1 MRPRQRHA
9 RRLPRALPA
18 QLFAPRPGPRL
29 GRAAD
34 FDWARDVGE
43 LASTLREHADEV
55 SAVIVEPIVQVRN
68 EAPRSSP
75 PAPRPSRSHRR
86 ARSPSPPNPPRRA
99 RAACTSTRPN
109 TCGRSARCAT
119 RRERETRAPRA
130 TSARPLPVYETARAT
145 HTPLQ
150 VGALLIF
157 DEIATGFGRTGELFA
172 CEHAGVSP
180 DILCLGKALTG
191 GYLTMG
197 AVLATGASRA
207 ASPRRRRRRPAAP
220 PQSRRRRAAGG
231 AAVHA
236 RADVHGE
243 PALVRDRGREPRAA
257 RRRAGA
263 AYPEGWRARV
273 GAIEAQ
279 LAAELAPCRALASV
293 EDVRV
298 LGAIGVVEM
307 KNRSIC
313 GWPAEFARRGAWLRP
328 FGRLVYTMPPFVASE
343 DELRTITSAMCGGLK
358 AVEGENRPLGARF
371 LSSSPRGKARP
382 SRPTAGGDEYAPV
395 ASFGGAGIAGPA
407 GILRKSRS
415 PESSRR
421 ARTAR
426 PLTICALFENAE
438 SQSPAMSPW
447 WQSAE
452 SAPRHRSPSCAMS
465 ARALAMCSQSLTAA
479 SSLAALWRLSDECTG
494 AARARARVGR
504 ARVGRG
510 ERARDDPARAQPPR
524 ARRRSARG
532 SRRENDAPQR
542 SRGHVLVEVARSSSG
557 SGGRRRRAPAAAA
570 SRGAAAVA
578 SGGAGDEPLAAR
590 AARNSRYWRSA
601 RGRRA
606 RSRA

>member
-1 MRPRQRHA
+1 MSVCDPVNGMHGVFRG
-9 RRLPRALPA
+9 ALPA

-29 GRAAD
+29 DRAAD

-86 ARSPSPPNPPRRA
+86 ARSPPLPTPPRRA

-197 AVLATGASRA
+197 AVLATERVARGVSEA
-207 ASPRRRRRRPAAP
+207 AAAP
-220 PQSRRRRAAGG
+220 AGG
-231 AAVHA
+231 AAAVGGGDAPPAALPFMHGPTFMA
-236 RADVHGE
+236 NPLSCAIAGASLELLLADG
-243 PALVRDRGREPRAA
+243 P
-257 RRRAGA
+257 GA

-307 KNRSIC
+307 KEPVDMRRLT
-313 GWPAEFARRGAWLRP
+313 AEFARRGAWLRP

-358 AVEGENRPLGARF
+358 AVEG
-371 LSSSPRGKARP
+371 
-382 SRPTAGGDEYAPV
+382 
-395 ASFGGAGIAGPA
+395 
-407 GILRKSRS
+407 
-415 PESSRR
+415 
-421 ARTAR
+421 
-426 PLTICALFENAE
+426 
-438 SQSPAMSPW
+438 
-447 WQSAE
+447 
-452 SAPRHRSPSCAMS
+452 
-465 ARALAMCSQSLTAA
+465 
-479 SSLAALWRLSDECTG
+479 
-494 AARARARVGR
+494 
-504 ARVGRG
+504 
-510 ERARDDPARAQPPR
+510 
-524 ARRRSARG
+524 
-532 SRRENDAPQR
+532 
-542 SRGHVLVEVARSSSG
+542 
-557 SGGRRRRAPAAAA
+557 
-570 SRGAAAVA
+570 
-578 SGGAGDEPLAAR
+578 
-590 AARNSRYWRSA
+590 
-601 RGRRA
+601 
-606 RSRA
+606 